1 MGAGPLLPIRVIHGI
16 IEKTLV
22 PFAKKLK
29 QSKNLDALQQ
39 PSSAVDDRIA
49 LPLQDNAGENNGSKV
64 EAERAWD
71 GHVATVKVRD
81 TVCILFVPP
90 KLGRP

>member
-16 IEKTLV
+16 LEKTLV

-49 LPLQDNAGENNGSKV
+49 LPLHDAGEDNGSKV
-64 EAERAWD
+64 EAEPALDDRV
-71 GHVATVKVRD
+71 GTFTKV
-81 TVCILFVPP
+81 
-90 KLGRP
+90 